1 MHHKTGIHFS
11 IMLVAEE
18 HIMTS
23 KWLINYY
30 MNESSY
36 KAGIVAMSETI
47 TGDRF
52 AAVNWATN
60 KTRYSQFKFYD
71 IIPLN

>member
-1 MHHKTGIHFS
+1 
-11 IMLVAEE
+11 
-18 HIMTS
+18 MTS

-30 MNESSY
+30 LNENSY
-36 KAGIVAMSETI
+36 RAGIVAMSETI
-47 TGDRF
+47 NGDRF
-52 AAVNWATN
+52 VAVNWASN

>member
-1 MHHKTGIHFS
+1 
-11 IMLVAEE
+11 
-18 HIMTS
+18 MTS